1 MVHIMVHTGIRGDMI
16 HGTMADTTIH
26 GIMIHGIMED
36 FMTHG
41 ITEDTGADIMVTIG
55 DGMTHGTIITI
66 TADGITRHITTT
78 AVRFI

>member
-1 MVHIMVHTGIRGDMI
+1 MVRTMVHIMVHTGIRGDMI

-26 GIMIHGIMED
+26 GIMI
-36 FMTHG
+36 HG

>member
-1 MVHIMVHTGIRGDMI
+1 MVRTMVHIMVHTGIRGDM
-16 HGTMADTTIH
+16 IH